1 MLFNKC
7 FPGLATVLLFPF
19 ATGENNMKIKYLT
32 AILIAVA
39 SLAPSAWAVT
49 YLGEGTAGYA
59 AHYTSS
65 TDTYLVGTVIPGLQG
80 NGGQVNRDVLM
91 TNQLLGQSGQ
101 FIGVDNAVYSA
112 TGFSGPQ
119 ATSAGALTSGG
130 LGYVFPDG
138 MTGPVTIDLSQTG
151 TFQYLVVAY
160 DGPNSGAV
168 VWNIAGLTGTISFD
182 AYGRPETGSGLNNL
196 TGNLLGGNS
205 AQQYKITSFTLIN
218 PTGVPDGGTAVMLL
232 GMGLGALGVGRRY
245 LAR

>member
-1 MLFNKC
+1 LLSC
-7 FPGLATVLLFPF
+7 FP
-19 ATGENNMKIKYLT
+19 TGENNMKIKYLT

-39 SLAPSAWAVT
+39 SVAPSAWAVT

-59 AHYTSS
+59 AHYSS
-65 TDTYLVGTVIPGLQG
+65 PTDTYMVGTVIPGLQG
-80 NGGQVNRDVLM
+80 QFGGQVARDVAM
-91 TNQLLGQSGQ
+91 ANQLIGQSGQ
-101 FIGVDNAVYSA
+101 FTGLGNAFYSA
-112 TGFSGPQ
+112 TGFNGPQ
-119 ATSAGALTSGG
+119 ANQAGALTSGQ

-160 DGPNSGAV
+160 DGPNSGVV
-168 VWNIAGLTGTISFD
+168 VWNIAGLTGTIQFD
-182 AYGRPETGSGLNNL
+182 AYGRPEGTVSNPD
-196 TGNLLGGNS
+196 GNLLGGNT

-245 LAR
+245 LSR